1 MEHLS
6 YAQFVAEARK
16 DKTEYVLTER
26 HDGYAVVRLNDPPSL
41 NALSAPLSVQLLDA
55 VRELAQD
62 LDIRSVVLTG
72 VDPAFSAGG
81 DIRAMEQGVQP
92 MVAESAEGATS
103 MWRWIRYQFGG
114 VVRTITG
121 TDKAFIAA
129 VNGACGGVAMAF
141 ALACDIIIASE
152 NARFVTAFGRI
163 GLVPELGTSWILTRR
178 LGYQKVFELFVS
190 GRALSGEEAARL
202 GLVNAVVPHGE
213 LMAKA
218 LEYCKQVAKLPEH
231 ALVMSKPLLRA
242 ASDLTWEQA
251 LTMEE
256 FAEPVCFTTQ
266 AHKDAISAFLE
277 KRWEKE

>member
-6 YAQFVAEARK
+6 YAQFVADARK
-16 DKTEYVLTER
+16 DKTKYVLIER
-26 HDGYAVVRLNDPPSL
+26 HDHYAIVRLNDPPSL
-41 NALSAPLSVQLLDA
+41 NALSAALSLQLLDA

-62 LDIRSVVLTG
+62 SRIRSVVLTG

-81 DIRAMEQGVQP
+81 DIRAMVQGVQP

-114 VVRTITG
+114 IVRTIAG

-152 NARFVTAFGRI
+152 KARFVTAFGRI
-163 GLVPELGTSWILTRR
+163 GLVPELGTSWMLTRR

-190 GRALSGEEAARL
+190 GRPLSGEEAARL
-202 GLVNAVVPHGE
+202 GMVNEVVPHGE

-218 LEYCKQVAKLPEH
+218 VEYCRRVAKLPEH
-231 ALVMSKPLLRA
+231 ALAMSKPLLRA
-242 ASDLTWEQA
+242 AADLTWEQA

-256 FAEPVCFTTQ
+256 FAEPACFTTQ
-266 AHKDAISAFLE
+266 AHKDAIAAFLE